1 MAYATWDQIFTG
13 NDQRILK
20 AQYGSILVRDYAGP
34 ATALTTYSP
43 FDPTTGHLSTTLTTT
58 DGWVECGLT
67 DENGIQFTPKY
78 TTVDVM
84 AWQSRQVQRTDV
96 TLDTEDFMF
105 TLIESTPLTDALTYH
120 IPLSQM
126 QATGTQGYSITKSTT
141 PNLLSRQVLAL
152 GVDYNS
158 GTAEYFA
165 IGFSLV
171 KMVKPDKFDYSDKN
185 PIATALNW
193 ASYIDPSTG
202 WAVKRWRE
210 GPAWR
215 ASGGTTTPP
224 GTPAAVAV
232 TGAKATLTFSP
243 PTSLD
248 TPFTYQVKQTVSSVT
263 SVVPTGQ
270 VVVTSS
276 SPTSVVLTVSGLTA
290 ASSYTF
296 AVAATGSN
304 GTQSTYSTASS
315 SITAIA

>member
-34 ATALTTYSP
+34 ATSLTTYNP
-43 FDPTTGHLSTTLTTT
+43 FDSLTGHLSPTITTT
-58 DGWVECGLT
+58 DGWVDTGLT

-84 AWQSRQVQRTDV
+84 AWQSRQIQRTDV

-105 TLIESTPLTDALTYH
+105 TLIESTPLTDALTYQ
-120 IPLSQM
+120 IPLSQL
-126 QATGTQGYSITKSTT
+126 QSTGTEGYSVTKSTT
-141 PNLLSRQVLAL
+141 PTLLSRQVMAL

-158 GTAEYFA
+158 GAAEYFA
-165 IGFSLV
+165 IVFALV

-202 WAVKRWRE
+202 WAVKRFRE

-215 ASGGTTTPP
+215 ASGGVTTPP
-224 GTPAAVAV
+224 GTPVAAAVA
-232 TGAKATLTFSP
+232 GAKATLTFTP

-248 TPFTYQVKQTVSSVT
+248 TPFTYQVTKTVSSVT
-263 SVVPTGQ
+263 TAVPTGN

-276 SPTSVVLTVSGLTA
+276 SPTSVVLTVSGLTV

-296 AVAATGSN
+296 TVAATGAN
-304 GTQSTYSTASS
+304 GSQSTFSTASNS
-315 SITAIA
+315 VTAIT